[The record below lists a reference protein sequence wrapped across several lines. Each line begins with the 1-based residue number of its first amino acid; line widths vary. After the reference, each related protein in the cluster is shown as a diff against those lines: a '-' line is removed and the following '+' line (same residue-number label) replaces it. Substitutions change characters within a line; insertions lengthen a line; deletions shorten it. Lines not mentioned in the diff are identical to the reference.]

1 MRFVVIGLLVV
12 AAVPVMAQQ
21 PDDPVITIRLRYS
34 QWRAIGALV
43 DEQKIKDF
51 GAISNEVQNQMTAQ
65 AQAQQKAVVDAF
77 EKQIRDKVEVETKT
91 KTDKEPQP

>member
-12 AAVPVMAQQ
+12 AAVPAMAQQ
-21 PDDPVITIRLRYS
+21 DDPVIAIRLRYS

-77 EKQIRDKVEVETKT
+77 EKQIRDKIDVETKT
-91 KTDKEPQP
+91 KTDKESPP